1 MYPCKY
7 FFQFTWKA
15 KADIIPLK
23 GVDSMVSGKR
33 KRELQEYYVVKSN
46 ELIQKARYKM
56 TVQQQKLILYAIS
69 KIKKNDLPDQVYDL
83 SIDEVCSVMGIEYD
97 AGGTYY
103 KRIKDDLLKL
113 TTRIWV
119 KFPDRSEGT
128 VSWLSDAYIIPLS
141 GTVQIKFHERM
152 TPFLFE
158 LQNRYTQYQL
168 SEVLVFNG
176 KYSIRLYELIR
187 SFLTQDELRDGREK
201 EISFTVDELRELLS
215 AEKYKDFPEFNRSVL
230 KKAVAEI
237 NQCSDVIRIS
247 YDTYK
252 AGKKVSKI
260 VFIVEY
266 PTLMQKFS
274 AHEES
279 RKRLR

>member
-1 MYPCKY
+1 
-7 FFQFTWKA
+7 
-15 KADIIPLK
+15 
-23 GVDSMVSGKR
+23 MVSGKR
-33 KRELQEYYVVKSN
+33 KRELQEFYVVKSN

-69 KIKKNDLPDQVYDL
+69 KIKKNDLPSQEYEL
-83 SIDEVCSVMGIEYD
+83 SIDEICSVCGLELD
-97 AGGTYY
+97 TGGTYY

-119 KFPDRSEGT
+119 QFPDRSEGT
-128 VSWLSDAYIIPLS
+128 VSWLSDAYIMPLS
-141 GTVQIKFHERM
+141 GTVTVKFHERM

-168 SEVLVFNG
+168 AEVLVFKG
-176 KYSIRLYELIR
+176 KYSIRLYELLR
-187 SFLTQDELRDGREK
+187 SYLTQDDLREGKEK
-201 EISFTVDELRELLS
+201 EVSFSLDELRELLS
-215 AEKYKDFPEFNRSVL
+215 AEKYTEFPEFNRSVL

-237 NQCSDVIRIS
+237 NQCSDLIRIS

-252 AGKKVSKI
+252 TGKKVSRV
-260 VFIVEY
+260 VFVLSC
-266 PTLMQKFS
+266 PTLMQKFA

-279 RKRLR
+279 RKRLG

>member
-1 MYPCKY
+1 
-7 FFQFTWKA
+7 
-15 KADIIPLK
+15 
-23 GVDSMVSGKR
+23 MVSGKR
-33 KRELQEYYVVKSN
+33 TREIQNYYVVKSN
-46 ELIQKARYKM
+46 ELIQKARYSM
-56 TVQQQKLILYAIS
+56 TVQQQKLILFAIS
-69 KIKKNDLPDQVYDL
+69 KIKKNDLPDQEYEL
-83 SIDEVCSVMGIEYD
+83 SIDEICSVCGLELD
-97 AGGTYY
+97 TGGTYY

-128 VSWLSDAYIIPLS
+128 VSWLSDAYIMPLS
-141 GTVQIKFHERM
+141 GTVTVKFHERM

-168 SEVLVFNG
+168 SEVLVFKG
-176 KYSIRLYELIR
+176 KYSIRLYELLR

-201 EISFTVDELRELLS
+201 EVSFTVSELKELLS
-215 AEKYKDFPEFNRSVL
+215 AENYELWNDFNRFVL
-230 KKAVAEI
+230 KKAVDEI
-237 NQCSDVIRIS
+237 NQCSDLIRIS

-252 AGKKVSKI
+252 RGKQVPKVN
-260 VFIVEY
+260 FIIEY
-266 PTLMQKFS
+266 PTLLQKFS

>member
-1 MYPCKY
+1 MKSVYTVD
-7 FFQFTWKA
+7 Q
-15 KADIIPLK
+15 K
-23 GVDSMVSGKR
+23 GVDQVVSGKR
-33 KRELQEYYVVKSN
+33 KRELQEFYVVKSN

-69 KIKKNDLPDQVYDL
+69 KIKKNDLPDQRYDL

-103 KRIKDDLLKL
+103 KRIKEDLLKL

-119 KFPDRSEGT
+119 QFPDRSEGT

-141 GTVQIKFHERM
+141 GTVQVKFHEKM

-168 SEVLVFNG
+168 SEVLVFKG

-187 SFLTQDELRDGREK
+187 SFLTQDELREGKEK
-201 EISFTVDELRELLS
+201 EISFSVDELKELLS
-215 AEKYKDFPEFNRSVL
+215 AQNYELWNDFNRFVL
-230 KKAVAEI
+230 KKAVDEI
-237 NQCSDVIRIS
+237 NKCSDMIRIS

-252 AGKKVSKI
+252 RGKQVSK
-260 VFIVEY
+260 VNFIVEY
-266 PTLMQKFS
+266 PSLMQKFA
-274 AHEES
+274 AHQES
-279 RKRLR
+279 RKRLS

>member
-1 MYPCKY
+1 
-7 FFQFTWKA
+7 
-15 KADIIPLK
+15 
-23 GVDSMVSGKR
+23 MVSGKR

-46 ELIQKARYKM
+46 ELIQKARYRM

-69 KIKKNDLPDQVYDL
+69 KIKKNDLPEQEYEL
-83 SIDEVCSVMGIEYD
+83 SIDEICSVCGLELD

-119 KFPDRSEGT
+119 QFPDRSEWT
-128 VSWLSDAYIIPLS
+128 VSWFSDAGIMPLS
-141 GTVQIKFHERM
+141 GTVTVKFHPKI

-168 SEVLVFNG
+168 SEVLVFKG

-187 SFLTQDELRDGREK
+187 SFLTQDELMEGKEK
-201 EISFTVDELRELLS
+201 EISFTVSELKKLLDAENYELWN
-215 AEKYKDFPEFNRSVL
+215 DFNRFVL

-237 NQCSDVIRIS
+237 NQCSDVIKVS

-252 AGKKVSKI
+252 TGKQVSKV

-266 PTLMQKFS
+266 PSLMEKFK

>member
-1 MYPCKY
+1 
-7 FFQFTWKA
+7 
-15 KADIIPLK
+15 
-23 GVDSMVSGKR
+23 MVSGKR

-46 ELIQKARYKM
+46 ELIQKARYSM

-69 KIKKNDLPDQVYDL
+69 KIKKNDLPDQQYDL
-83 SIDEVCSVMGIEYD
+83 SIDEICSVCGLELD

-128 VSWLSDAYIIPLS
+128 VSWLSDAYIMPLS
-141 GTVQIKFHERM
+141 GTVTVKFHERM

-168 SEVLVFNG
+168 SEVLVFKG

-187 SFLTQDELRDGREK
+187 SFLTQDELREGREK
-201 EISFTVDELRELLS
+201 EVSFTVSELKELLS
-215 AEKYKDFPEFNRSVL
+215 AENYELWNDFNRFVL
-230 KKAVAEI
+230 KKAVDEI

-252 AGKKVSKI
+252 TGKQVTKI
-260 VFIVEY
+260 NFIVEY
-266 PTLMQKFS
+266 PTLLQKFS

>member
-1 MYPCKY
+1 
-7 FFQFTWKA
+7 
-15 KADIIPLK
+15 
-23 GVDSMVSGKR
+23 MVSGKR

-46 ELIQKARYKM
+46 ELIQKARYSM
-56 TVQQQKLILYAIS
+56 TVQQQKLILFAIS
-69 KIKKNDLPDQVYDL
+69 KIQKDDPPDKRYYL
-83 SIDEVCSVMGIEYD
+83 SIDEVCSVMGLDYD

-119 KFPDRSEGT
+119 KFPDKSEGT

-141 GTVQIKFHERM
+141 GSVEIKFHERM

-168 SEVLVFNG
+168 SEVLVFKS

-187 SFLTQDELRDGREK
+187 SFLTQEDMRKGKEK
-201 EISFTVDELRELLS
+201 EISFSVDELRELLD
-215 AEKYKDFPEFNRSVL
+215 AENYSKFPEFNRSVL

-237 NQCSDVIRIS
+237 NQCSDKIKVK

-252 AGKKVSKI
+252 VGKTVSTI
-260 VFIVEY
+260 VFIVDY
-266 PTLMQKFS
+266 PTLLEKFA

-279 RKRLR
+279 RKRL

>member
-1 MYPCKY
+1 
-7 FFQFTWKA
+7 
-15 KADIIPLK
+15 
-23 GVDSMVSGKR
+23 MVNGKR
-33 KRELQEYYVVKSN
+33 TKEIQNYYVVKSN
-46 ELIQKARYKM
+46 ELIQKARYSM
-56 TVQQQKLILYAIS
+56 TVQQQKLILFAIS
-69 KIKKNDLPDQVYDL
+69 KIKKNDLPDQQYDL
-83 SIDEVCSVMGIEYD
+83 SIDEICSVCGLELD

-128 VSWLSDAYIIPLS
+128 VSWLSDAYIMPLS
-141 GTVQIKFHERM
+141 GTVTVKFHERM

-168 SEVLVFNG
+168 SEVLVFKG

-201 EISFTVDELRELLS
+201 EISFTVSELKELLS
-215 AEKYKDFPEFNRSVL
+215 AENYELWNDFNRFVL
-230 KKAVAEI
+230 RKAVDEI

-252 AGKKVSKI
+252 AGKQVTKVN
-260 VFIVEY
+260 FIIEY
-266 PTLMQKFS
+266 PTLLQKFS
-274 AHEES
+274 AHDES

>member
-1 MYPCKY
+1 
-7 FFQFTWKA
+7 
-15 KADIIPLK
+15 
-23 GVDSMVSGKR
+23 MVSGKR
-33 KRELQEYYVVKSN
+33 TREIQNYYVVKSN
-46 ELIQKARYKM
+46 ELIQKARYSM
-56 TVQQQKLILYAIS
+56 TVQQQKLILFAIS
-69 KIKKNDLPDQVYDL
+69 KIKKNDLPDQEYEL
-83 SIDEVCSVMGIEYD
+83 SIDEICSVCGLELD

-103 KRIKDDLLKL
+103 KRIKEDLLKL

-128 VSWLSDAYIIPLS
+128 VSWLSDAYIMPLS
-141 GTVQIKFHERM
+141 GTVTVKFHERM

-168 SEVLVFNG
+168 SEVLVFKG
-176 KYSIRLYELIR
+176 KYSIRLYELLR

-201 EISFTVDELRELLS
+201 EVSFTVSELKELLS
-215 AEKYKDFPEFNRSVL
+215 AENYELWNDFNRFVL
-230 KKAVAEI
+230 KKAVDEI
-237 NQCSDVIRIS
+237 NQCSDLIRIS

-252 AGKKVSKI
+252 RGKQVSK
-260 VFIVEY
+260 VNFIIEY
-266 PTLMQKFS
+266 PTLLQKFS

>member
-1 MYPCKY
+1 
-7 FFQFTWKA
+7 
-15 KADIIPLK
+15 
-23 GVDSMVSGKR
+23 MVSGKR
-33 KRELQEYYVVKSN
+33 TKELQNYYVVKSN
-46 ELIQKARYKM
+46 ELIQKARYSM
-56 TVQQQKLILYAIS
+56 TVQQQKLILFAIS
-69 KIKKNDLPDQVYDL
+69 KIKKNDSPLQEYEL
-83 SIDEVCSVMGIEYD
+83 SIDEICSVCGLELD
-97 AGGTYY
+97 SGGTYY
-103 KRIKDDLLKL
+103 KRIKEDLLKL

-119 KFPDRSEGT
+119 KFPDKSEGT
-128 VSWLSDAYIIPLS
+128 VSWLSDAYIMPLS
-141 GTVQIKFHERM
+141 GTVTVKFHERM

-168 SEVLVFNG
+168 SEVLVFKC

-187 SFLTQDELRDGREK
+187 SFLTQDELREGKEK
-201 EISFTVDELRELLS
+201 EISFTVSELKELLD
-215 AEKYKDFPEFNRSVL
+215 AENYELWNDFNRFVL

-237 NQCSDVIRIS
+237 NLCSDVIRVS

-252 AGKKVSKI
+252 TGKQVSKV

-274 AHEES
+274 AHDES